1 MHIYNS
7 LFNNLFALQLFIAKS
22 DPLPLRRTR
31 ICLITK
37 SGYRT
42 GWVVR
47 LCTAWSLQPNPPK
60 ILYPRLVKDF
70 SCNYFRNKGLIQSI
84 FRALVYFP
92 CLFLGKYDRPTDRNY
107 GQEGSK
113 GSYTS
118 KNHQYKMSC
127 GHILICQRSV
137 VLYWSNWSII
147 LGATSSGQL
156 WSNNHFL
163 LAFFFLRIPWSVPKI

>member
-31 ICLITK
+31 ICFITK

-47 LCTAWSLQPNPPK
+47 LCSAWSLQPNPPK

-92 CLFLGKYDRPTDRNY
+92 CLFLGKYDRPTDRTY
-107 GQEGSK
+107 GQELGQREVTLPKTISTRWVVDIFWSVN
-113 GSYTS
+113 GRLCYT
-118 KNHQYKMSC
+118 
-127 GHILICQRSV
+127 
-137 VLYWSNWSII
+137 
-147 LGATSSGQL
+147 GATGAL
-156 WSNNHFL
+156 Y
-163 LAFFFLRIPWSVPKI
+163 

>member
-31 ICLITK
+31 ICFITK

-84 FRALVYFP
+84 FLALGVYF
-92 CLFLGKYDRPTDRNY
+92 FLPFFGKVWQNNRPDIWA
-107 GQEGSK
+107 GIGSK

-163 LAFFFLRIPWSVPKI
+163 LAFFFLRIPWSVP